1 MLPTRFFA
9 YWGSRFAISESEF
22 TQCEPDGCCVLERS
36 NTQQPSG
43 SHCANSLSDMANLLP
58 QYAKKRVGSIY
69 RARFG
74 SVLAI
79 LATSLALLT
88 LVALLPSLLALA
100 LSPLPEEAAD
110 AGRLQSED
118 ILSLVRTQALIN
130 HVSPVL
136 VATTTPSALVRSA
149 LRAKPASVT
158 VQRISYSR
166 GDKEQVVVSG
176 RAA

>member
-1 MLPTRFFA
+1 
-9 YWGSRFAISESEF
+9 
-22 TQCEPDGCCVLERS
+22 
-36 NTQQPSG
+36 
-43 SHCANSLSDMANLLP
+43 MANLLP

-176 RAA
+176 RATREGVRSYRDNLIALDTFTSVSVPVGALVGSEVTAFTVTLVSAQ